1 MVVQYPGSHNVFVPD
16 HEASGK
22 MTVDFSRNEK
32 DFAINS
38 YCQIQPV
45 KLPIGYYRFVTVEE
59 AGRII
64 NPDLSQFAWA
74 DGMPRPEGWDGTE
87 SFDWRQF
94 RTERYAF
101 PVMLGDLTV
110 DNASW
115 DIRAEYAAKKA
126 QQAMTGRTQ
135 LAISQLT
142 NPANYDPTHTSVV
155 ASIPGNSGPWSA
167 STTARTDIKRSLDVA
182 AQQILQD
189 TLAAVNLNEL
199 MIVMSPGCA
208 RLVALSQEIVDHIKG
223 SPDALAQIKGELPGR
238 NAIFGLPDKIY
249 GYPVIIEKTVRVT
262 TRKGAA
268 VTNRAFVLGDQTP
281 FMCSRPGGLVGVF
294 GAPSFSTMVIFMLE
308 EMTVETI
315 RDTNNRRTSLSVVE
329 NYSTNLVAPV
339 SGYLFQQAV

>member
-1 MVVQYPGSHNVFVPD
+1 
-16 HEASGK
+16 
-22 MTVDFSRNEK
+22 MTIDFSRNEK

-64 NPDLSQFAWA
+64 NIDMSQFAWA

-87 SFDWRQF
+87 SFEWRQF
-94 RTERYAF
+94 RCERYAF
-101 PVMLGDLTV
+101 PTMLGDLTV
-110 DNASW
+110 DHASW

-126 QQAMTGRTQ
+126 QQAMTARTQ
-135 LAISQLT
+135 LAISSYT
-142 NPANYDPTHTSVV
+142 NAANYDPTHTSNV

-199 MIVMSPGCA
+199 MLVISPGCA
-208 RLVALSQEIVDHIKG
+208 RQMAVSQEIVDHIKG

-238 NAIFGLPDKIY
+238 NAIFGLPDKLY
-249 GYPVIIEKTVRVT
+249 GYPIIVEKTVKVT

-268 VTNRAFVLGDQTP
+268 TTNRAFVLADGTP
-281 FMCSRPGGLVGVF
+281 FMCARPGGLVGVF
-294 GAPSFSTMVIFMLE
+294 GAPSFSTLVIFMLE

-315 RDTNNRRTSLSVVE
+315 RDVNNRRTSLSVVE
-329 NYSTNLVAPV
+329 NYAVVLTAPV
-339 SGYLFQQAV
+339 SGYLFTGAV